1 MESRFCRGCGRFLTH
16 SDRTHK
22 TGKRT
27 EALKPKIRERPPTES
42 EGEAPFMRLFPY
54 TPYPQ
59 QLEFM
64 EDAYNVLSRR
74 GGVLVAEACN
84 GFGKTVCALAVAL
97 SLGRRII
104 YATRTHEQ
112 VRQVL
117 KEVERINGWADV
129 RFSAVCLAS
138 RRNLCLNEACRRLPP
153 IDAMETC
160 NILKKTG
167 RCPYRS
173 DHRGLDVDA
182 LPPVLSV
189 RRLLKVGRETGFC
202 PYFLARRL
210 SEAAAVV
217 VAPYQYIFN
226 EAVRIR
232 VGLDL
237 EGKTLIFDEAH
248 NADKIG
254 QEALSDT
261 LSERGL
267 RSARRELETL
277 EASTT
282 PIDELVNYLEKSV
295 PSGDEAAVKEGLE
308 LRRDLEEALEGRI
321 ESLLE
326 SWEPLVEEVRT
337 YKVGR
342 GLAPICHLNG
352 VLNFLSLVNSGEAES
367 YAAIYRLSKA
377 GFRLI
382 EYRCLDPSLAVKP
395 VVEKAYSTL
404 IMSGTLSPLNLF
416 TEIVG
421 LQEVEV
427 RAYSSIA
434 KPENIRT
441 FVDTSVTT
449 RFKERTGEMLMR
461 YGERVAALA
470 SKVPNGVLIFFP
482 QRGLMTEALK
492 RWLESGLIE
501 RRRSHLTLGGKRVYI
516 EGEGA
521 SENAKIVDEYKR
533 AAKDGDGAV
542 LFAVFRGRNAEGSNF
557 PYEEA
562 RGVIL
567 VGLPYADYRDPAV
580 KAQIDYLN
588 RKSPRLGERWYV
600 MDAFRAA
607 NQAMGRGIRH
617 RDDWCTF
624 FLLDRRY
631 GTHWRFISKWATEN
645 GVISIEAME
654 GLRGSL

>member
-1 MESRFCRGCGRFLTH
+1 MESRFCRKCGRFLTH
-16 SDRTHK
+16 ST
-22 TGKRT
+22 RT
-27 EALKPKIRERPPTES
+27 ETEVEAEEPEPNFREKPSES
-42 EGEAPFMRLFPY
+42 EFEEPFMRLFPY

-64 EDAYNVLSRR
+64 RDAYTVLGRR

-97 SLGRRII
+97 SLNRRII

-117 KEVERINGWADV
+117 KEVERINRWAET

-167 RCPYRS
+167 RCPYRPEP
-173 DHRGLDVDA
+173 RGLNLEAV
-182 LPPVLSV
+182 PPVLSV
-189 RRLLKVGRETGFC
+189 RRLLRIGRTSGVC

-210 SEAAAVV
+210 SEDSTVV

-226 EAVRIR
+226 EAIRAR
-232 VGLDL
+232 VGLNL
-237 EGKTLIFDEAH
+237 EGKILIFDEAH

-267 RSARRELETL
+267 KNALRELEAI
-277 EASTT
+277 EAPTT
-282 PIDELVNYLEKSV
+282 PIEELMNYLEEAV
-295 PSGDEAAVKEGLE
+295 PGGGEAKVKAGPE
-308 LRRDLEEALEGRI
+308 LRQDLEEVLEGRI
-321 ESLLE
+321 GDLLE
-326 SWEPLVEEVRT
+326 SWEPLVEEIRT
-337 YKVGR
+337 YKIGR
-342 GLAPICHLNG
+342 GLAPICYLNG
-352 VLNFLSLVNSGEAES
+352 VLNFLSLVDSGEAES

-377 GFRLI
+377 GFKLI

-395 VVEKAYSTL
+395 VVERAFSAL
-404 IMSGTLSPLNLF
+404 IMSGTLSPLDLF

-421 LQEVEV
+421 LREVEV

-434 KPENIRT
+434 KPENVRT
-441 FVDTSVTT
+441 FIDTSVTT
-449 RFKERTGEMLMR
+449 RFKERSDEMLMR
-461 YGERVAALA
+461 YGERVASIV

-482 QRGLMTEALK
+482 QRAFMIEAVK
-492 RWLESGLIE
+492 RWVDLGLIE
-501 RRRSHLTLGGKRVYI
+501 RRGSSLTLGGKRVYV

-521 SENAKIVDEYKR
+521 SENARIVEEYKK
-533 AAKDGDGAV
+533 AAREEGAV

-562 RGVIL
+562 RGIIL
-567 VGLPYADYRDPAV
+567 VGLPYADYRDPTV
-580 KAQIDYLN
+580 KAQIEYLN

-600 MDAFRAA
+600 MDAFRAS

-645 GVISIEAME
+645 GVMPIDALCEVDF
-654 GLRGSL
+654 